1 MKISN
6 TLATLFAVVFLG
18 LSYFEYVPVYVSVT
32 IAICAFITYLSA
44 TIVAA
49 GTALQ
54 EVIKDE
60 HKKNIECILKPVES
74 IFNKLDVLIQVTE
87 NIKLQND
94 SLITQIENCSKNIE
108 NVINEHN
115 EQSNRILSEI
125 KLQKDSNVQRIE
137 DICNSLKTYLS
148 NATTEISKFNESLS
162 QHDSEI
168 RETINVFKN
177 VVEGKSDEL
186 GKAIA
191 ATIQEMSTN
200 IGNVTSKFSD
210 LNNSINSYTITT
222 NDLKENNIKTHSIV
236 SDLITK
242 LNDSTTNIMREN
254 RKFVEELKE
263 ISSNNIEALQKTVQ
277 NNISDQTE
285 SLTDIVEDLQTSINK
300 LSSSLSKNLEKL
312 SVDVDAI
319 CTSID
324 EMKQISQNVETSDKE
339 LLAKI
344 LKYKK

>member
-1 MKISN
+1 M
-6 TLATLFAVVFLG
+6 
-18 LSYFEYVPVYVSVT
+18 
-32 IAICAFITYLSA
+32 
-44 TIVAA
+44 
-49 GTALQ
+49 
-54 EVIKDE
+54 
-60 HKKNIECILKPVES
+60 
-74 IFNKLDVLIQVTE
+74 
-87 NIKLQND
+87 
-94 SLITQIENCSKNIE
+94 
-108 NVINEHN
+108 INEHN

-148 NATTEISKFNESLS
+148 NATTEISKFNESLT